1 MVSVATPARRLA
13 RLMAP
18 ITLLLPLASGC
29 GPKPGW
35 LVQELPE
42 AGLPRLTEAELAD
55 CETRLRAELGLTKEL
70 PRPADPTN
78 FGERQP
84 EDGFGRP
91 VPHQPALIVL
101 HETVLSAPATVRL
114 FQTPHPKDDDQVS
127 YHLLIDRAGQR
138 LRIVPDDQRA
148 YGAGMSAFGDWT
160 VRIRPTSL
168 GSINNVALHLSLET
182 PADGRGD
189 QDAHSGYT
197 PAQYGAA
204 AAQVLLWQAR
214 HGIPLSRLTT
224 HAATDRSHSRY
235 DPRSFRWERF
245 LPAYRRVATLC
256 NLRAY
261 DTGRA
266 TY

>member
-1 MVSVATPARRLA
+1 MVSAARHAGRRAGVLATAA
-13 RLMAP
+13 
-18 ITLLLPLASGC
+18 LLLPLASGC

-35 LVQELPE
+35 QVQELPD
-42 AGLPRLTEAELAD
+42 AGLPRLSEAELAG
-55 CETRLRAELGLTKEL
+55 CEARLRAELGLGEEL
-70 PRPADPTN
+70 ARPADATN
-78 FGERQP
+78 FGERQG
-84 EDGFGRP
+84 EDAFDRP
-91 VPHQPALIVL
+91 VPHQPALIML

-114 FQTPHPKDDDQVS
+114 FQTPHPKDEDQVS

-138 LRIVPDDQRA
+138 LRIVPDGKRA
-148 YGAGMSAFGDWT
+148 YGAGMSAFGDMT
-160 VRIRPTSL
+160 VRIRPTSV
-168 GSINNVALHLSLET
+168 GSINNVTLHLSLET

-197 PAQYGAA
+197 PAQYSAA

-224 HAATDRSHSRY
+224 HAASDRSHSRY
-235 DPRSFRWERF
+235 DPRSFRWDRF
-245 LPAYRRVATLC
+245 LPAYRRAVSLC

>member
-1 MVSVATPARRLA
+1 MPTAAPTPGRLA
-13 RLMAP
+13 RPLGAVA
-18 ITLLLPLASGC
+18 LLLPLLGGC

-35 LVQELPE
+35 PVQELPD
-42 AGLPRLTEAELAD
+42 AGLPRLSEAELAD
-55 CETRLRAELGLTKEL
+55 CETRLRAELGLTDAVA
-70 PRPADPTN
+70 RPADPTN

-84 EDGFGRP
+84 EDVFGRL

-101 HETVLSAPATVRL
+101 HETVVSAPATVRL

-138 LRIVPDDQRA
+138 LRIVPDEKRA

-189 QDAHSGYT
+189 QDGHSGYT

-204 AAQVLLWQAR
+204 ASQVLLWQAR

-245 LPAYRRVATLC
+245 LPAYRRAVSLC